1 MIKASI
7 IIPAYNAARYV
18 RAAVD
23 SALAQTHPDIEIIVV
38 DDGSTDD
45 TRRILDPYAAAR
57 KIEYLQQENK
67 GLSGARNAGIRRAK
81 GEYIA
86 LLDADDIFMPD
97 KMEKQIAH
105 LERDLSCDVS
115 YCDLYH
121 FWDEEPEKSLKLD
134 YKYYSGEEVLPNIL
148 RRSFIAPSATLF
160 RRRVFDRFGYFDEE
174 IRQFAED
181 LEFWLRLTLGGAKI
195 CFLPEILVRLRL
207 RREGSIQGLS
217 RQPQMKLTALR
228 VIEDVNAKMSAAE
241 RARYDMDSHLRRYR
255 LKTAFAYLLVGEKP
269 SALEFVAKAL
279 EGRLSGRILSGL
291 IRAVVSSVPIRILQW
306 FALKLY
312 YFRRAALLKEVK

>member
-148 RRSFIAPSATLF
+148 RRSFIAPSTTLY

-195 CFLPEILVRLRL
+195 CFLPEILVKLRL

-217 RQPQMKLTALR
+217 RQPQMKLTALK
-228 VIEDVNAKMSAAE
+228 VVEDVNAKMSAAE
-241 RARYDMDSHLRRYR
+241 RAKYGMSSHLRRYR

-279 EGRLSGRILSGL
+279 ENRPSGRIFSGL
-291 IRAVVSSVPIRILQW
+291 IRAVISVVPIRILQW
-306 FALKLY
+306 SALKLY

>member
-217 RQPQMKLTALR
+217 RQPQMKLTALK
-228 VIEDVNAKMSAAE
+228 VVEDVNAKMSAAE
-241 RARYDMDSHLRRYR
+241 RARYGMDSHLRRYR